1 MMLIFVVL
9 QLQPMMN
16 VMKWTVKWNYNN
28 ILKFKI
34 MKLSLD
40 ALQERVQTVASTEL
54 MESISGGKAS
64 DCHTGTDWLGDFGP
78 YELPH

>member
-1 MMLIFVVL
+1 
-9 QLQPMMN
+9 
-16 VMKWTVKWNYNN
+16 
-28 ILKFKI
+28 

-40 ALQERVQTVASTEL
+40 ALQERVQTIASTEL